1 MSCSIETDHRQRP
14 GRVPDLLLEMGLPVV
29 IKNNATPDYLWT
41 PEPKSH
47 QDLWHLGGYWIEQKT
62 WSDFFDSCNG
72 TETIN
77 GKKVMKV
84 VRQLWVAKKSGAH
97 VTLLLEG
104 IPWVNKDGTVRDRRW
119 KESAVDAVLLRLSR
133 RGVEILLSPSPEK
146 SAQTIATLYKI
157 DHEVGT
163 VWPTDA
169 LAYTPLPALPIA
181 WVR

>member
-14 GRVPDLLLEMGLPVV
+14 GRVPDLLLELGLPVV
-29 IKNNATPDYLWT
+29 IKNNQTADYFWHVGPDRN
-41 PEPKSH
+41 
-47 QDLWHLGGYWIEQKT
+47 YWIEQKT

-169 LAYTPLPALPIA
+169 LEYTPLPALPIA